1 MKKIVSTIAAVAF
14 TATVSGAI
22 GFAASNASAAPAQAA
37 LGTAIAKSAIA
48 KQGVAQS
55 GVEQAG
61 FRVRIRFGRHWGYH
75 HYGRRCYF
83 VGYRTYFHY
92 KFGWIKKPVYKCYYR
107 YY

>member
-1 MKKIVSTIAAVAF
+1 MKKIVSTIAAVAL
-14 TATVSGAI
+14 TAGI
-22 GFAASNASAAPAQAA
+22 GFAASNASAAPATG
-37 LGTAIAKSAIA
+37 LGSSIAQ
-48 KQGVAQS
+48 QGVVKS

-61 FRVRIRFGRHWGYH
+61 FRFRFHFGRHYGYH

-92 KFGWIKKPVYKCYYR
+92 KFGWIKKPVYKCYYP